1 MEKVIK
7 EKVVEAKRCIE
18 EAIYMLYK
26 LSNDLSSPIYTSIYT
41 STSISKEQ
49 LLKDIQ
55 LRLSVLSIKLNDC
68 HRILKEAVYMK

>member
-1 MEKVIK
+1 MGKALK
-7 EKVVEAKRCIE
+7 EKIADAKICVE

-26 LSNDLSSPIYTSIYT
+26 LSNDLSSPIYTNIYT

-68 HRILKEAVYMK
+68 YRILKEVVYMK

>member
-1 MEKVIK
+1 MGKALK
-7 EKVVEAKRCIE
+7 EKIIDAKKCVE

-26 LSNDLSSPIYTSIYT
+26 LSNDLSTPIYTSIYT

-68 HRILKEAVYMK
+68 HRILKEVVYAK

>member
-1 MEKVIK
+1 MGKALK
-7 EKVVEAKRCIE
+7 EKIIDAKNCVE

-26 LSNDLSSPIYTSIYT
+26 LSNDLSTPIYTSIYT

-68 HRILKEAVYMK
+68 HRILKEVVYAK